1 MTEHTLRRFDK
12 ELEHLNTHIEAMF
25 KLVRKNLKQAMQS
38 LFDGDRELAGLVI
51 EQDKAINALEV
62 EADEMARQV
71 IVLHQPVATDLRFVF
86 AALKIVTDLERMG
99 DLAAS
104 IAHNVLRLEGRIPP
118 EDFQLPL
125 MKELVL
131 EQLKSARNAYRE
143 RDPVKA
149 QGVIERDRRIDEIYR
164 ANQRIILTYMAE
176 NPSLISYCMAVV
188 NTAKVLERIGD
199 HITNVAEMVIYV
211 ARGHEVRHTAPGRIL
226 ELLEGEDDD

>member
-1 MTEHTLRRFDK
+1 MTDHTLRRFDK
-12 ELEHLNTHIEAMF
+12 ELEDLNTHIEAMF
-25 KLVRKNLKQAMQS
+25 KLVRKNLKQAMQAF
-38 LFDGDRELAGLVI
+38 FDGDLGLAESVV

-71 IVLHQPVATDLRFVF
+71 IVVHQPVASDLRFVF

-104 IAHNVLRLEGRIPP
+104 IAQNVLRLEGRVPP

-149 QGVIERDRRIDEIYR
+149 QYVIERDHTIDEIYA
-164 ANQRIILTYMAE
+164 ANQRIMLTYMAE
-176 NPSLISYCMAVV
+176 NPSLISSCMAVV

-199 HITNVAEMVIYV
+199 HVTNVAEMVIYV

>member
-1 MTEHTLRRFDK
+1 MTDHTLRRFDK
-12 ELEHLNTHIEAMF
+12 ELEDLNTHIEAMF
-25 KLVRKNLKQAMQS
+25 KLVRKNLKQAMQA
-38 LFDGDRELAGLVI
+38 LFDGDRELAESVI

-71 IVLHQPVATDLRFVF
+71 IVVHQPVASDLRFVF

-149 QGVIERDRRIDEIYR
+149 QAIIERDQTIDEIYA
-164 ANQRIILTYMAE
+164 ANQRIMLTYMAE
-176 NPSLISYCMAVV
+176 NPSLISHCMAIV

-199 HITNVAEMVIYV
+199 HVTNVAEMVIYV

>member
-1 MTEHTLRRFDK
+1 MTDHTLRRFDK
-12 ELEHLNTHIEAMF
+12 ELEDLNAHIEAMF
-25 KLVRKNLKQAMQS
+25 KLVRKNLKQAMQA
-38 LFDGDRELAGLVI
+38 LFARDRALAESVI
-51 EQDKAINALEV
+51 EQDKAVNALEV
-62 EADEMARQV
+62 EADEMARQL

-104 IAHNVLRLEGRIPP
+104 IAHNVLRLEGETPF

-131 EQLKSARNAYRE
+131 EQFKAARNAYRE

-149 QGVIERDRRIDEIYR
+149 QAVIERDRTIDEIYA
-164 ANQRIILTYMAE
+164 ANQRVMLTYMAE
-176 NPSLISYCMAVV
+176 NPSLISHCMAVV

-199 HITNVAEMVIYV
+199 HVTNIAEMVIYV